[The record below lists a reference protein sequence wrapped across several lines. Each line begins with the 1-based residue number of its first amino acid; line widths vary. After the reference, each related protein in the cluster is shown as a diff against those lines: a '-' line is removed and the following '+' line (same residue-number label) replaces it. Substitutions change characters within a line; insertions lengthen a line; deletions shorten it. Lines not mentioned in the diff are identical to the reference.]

1 MVGLLIQTDVVMIIV
16 MDNVRLLCKLQLSAA
31 AAVARLGRI
40 DDIRAAHTELFY
52 YPYDNP

>member
-31 AAVARLGRI
+31 AAAARLGRI

-52 YPYDNP
+52 YPYDDP